1 MIIKEDLN
9 LGNLLTNVIK
19 NSENIEEKN
28 THIMSNISS
37 SEVLAMSDDS
47 HTLKIFTE
55 ENDIVNLNLIHSDAQ
70 WKQVSSNNSEGF
82 STYVSLADE
91 TIKLL
96 IDETRVESI

>member
-1 MIIKEDLN
+1 VIIKEDLN

-47 HTLKIFTE
+47 HTLKILNITFTYIFYRK
-55 ENDIVNLNLIHSDAQ
+55 NTFLY
-70 WKQVSSNNSEGF
+70 K
-82 STYVSLADE
+82 
-91 TIKLL
+91 
-96 IDETRVESI
+96 